1 MDNAITPQMIRN
13 AAALATEAG
22 SDPTGQAAVDVFHV
36 VKNRL
41 KHGGYGNSFDELW
54 TRGMNGGPIQ
64 FEGVTGKRSGS
75 AFLNIRT
82 LEEASKW
89 SGYSIPVLRTLLGAL
104 TNPTMQQKSASHV
117 GRALEFR
124 GSPKNHMRLEN
135 TAWRGTDNDNQFLT
149 GSEDPLL
156 SLALYNKILPKTK
169 PTSTNS
175 FVERADARLNKMLP
189 PGAGETLDWKPLKIP
204 QIRKTEK
211 KLNPLQIL
219 GTKLGKTLQHSLQI
233 LGRGY

>member
-1 MDNAITPQMIRN
+1 MDNPTPQMIRN

-22 SDPTGQAAVDVFHV
+22 SDKTGQAAVDVFHV
-36 VKNRL
+36 LKNRL

-82 LEEASKW
+82 LEEASRW

-124 GSPKNHMRLEN
+124 GSPKNLGKSLKN

-149 GSEDPLL
+149 GPKDPML

-169 PTSTNS
+169 PTPTNS
-175 FVERADARLNKMLP
+175 FDVERVNARLDKQYPNVK
-189 PGAGETLDWKPLKIP
+189 TKPLVIP
-204 QIRKTEK
+204 QIRKTENS
-211 KLNPLQIL
+211 NPLSISNMKKTAGNALRIL
-219 GTKLGKTLQHSLQI
+219 TNPFGL
-233 LGRGY
+233 

>member
-1 MDNAITPQMIRN
+1 MDNPTPQMIRN

-22 SDPTGQAAVDVFHV
+22 SDKTGQAAVDVFHV

-82 LEEASKW
+82 LEEASRW
-89 SGYSIPVLRTLLGAL
+89 SGYSIPVLKTLIGAL
-104 TNPTMQQKSASHV
+104 TNPTMQQKSAAHV

-124 GSPKNHMRLEN
+124 ASPKNLGKTLEN
-135 TAWRGTDNDNQFLT
+135 TAWRGTDNDNQFLI
-149 GSEDPLL
+149 GPKDPMLTL
-156 SLALYNKILPKTK
+156 ELYNKILPKTK

-189 PGAGETLDWKPLKIP
+189 PGAGENLDWKPLKIP
-204 QIRKTEK
+204 QIRKTENS
-211 KLNPLQIL
+211 NPLSISNMKKTAGNALRIL
-219 GTKLGKTLQHSLQI
+219 ANPFGL
-233 LGRGY
+233 

>member
-1 MDNAITPQMIRN
+1 MNNPTPQDIRN
-13 AAALATEAG
+13 AAALATEA
-22 SDPTGQAAVDVFHV
+22 TGDQSVSDVFHV
-36 VKNRL
+36 LKNRL

-64 FEGVTGKRSGS
+64 FEGPAKRGYA

-82 LEEASKW
+82 LEDAVKW
-89 SGYSIPVLRTLLGAL
+89 SGTSASVLNSYIKTLGD
-104 TNPTMQQKSASHV
+104 PTMQQKSAAHV

-124 GSPKNHMRLEN
+124 ASPKNLGKTLEN

-149 GSEDPLL
+149 GSKDPLL

-175 FVERADARLNKMLP
+175 FVERADATLNKMLP
-189 PGAGETLDWKPLKIP
+189 PGAGENLDWKPLKIP
-204 QIRKTEK
+204 QIRKTENS
-211 KLNPLQIL
+211 NPFTSLISR
-219 GTKLGKTLQHSLQI
+219 SLQNI
-233 LGRGY
+233 INPHTLTLRIGK

>member
-1 MDNAITPQMIRN
+1 MGNPTPQMIRN
-13 AAALATEAG
+13 AAALATEA
-22 SDPTGQAAVDVFHV
+22 TGDQSVSDVFHV

-64 FEGVTGKRSGS
+64 FEGPAKRGYA

-82 LEEASKW
+82 LEDAVKW
-89 SGYSIPVLRTLLGAL
+89 SGTSASVLNSYIKTLGD
-104 TNPTMQQKSASHV
+104 PTMQQKSAAHV

-124 GSPKNHMRLEN
+124 ASPKNLGKKLKN

-149 GSEDPLL
+149 GSKDPLL

-175 FVERADARLNKMLP
+175 SAAVLNKWHPEGLP
-189 PGAGETLDWKPLKIP
+189 EPRDV
-204 QIRKTEK
+204 QIRKTENR
-211 KLNPLQIL
+211 NPFTSLFI
-219 GTKLGKTLQHSLQI
+219 KSLQNI
-233 LGRGY
+233 INPHTLPLRIGR

>member
-1 MDNAITPQMIRN
+1 MDNPTPQMIRN
-13 AAALATEAG
+13 AAALATEA
-22 SDPTGQAAVDVFHV
+22 TGNQSVSDVFHV

-64 FEGVTGKRSGS
+64 FEGPAKRGYA

-82 LEEASKW
+82 LEDAVKW
-89 SGYSIPVLRTLLGAL
+89 SGTSASVLNSYIKTLGD
-104 TNPTMQQKSASHV
+104 PTMQQKSAAHV

-124 GSPKNHMRLEN
+124 ASPKNLGKTLEN
-135 TAWRGTDNDNQFLT
+135 TAWRGTRNDNQFLT
-149 GSEDPLL
+149 GSKDPLL
-156 SLALYNKILPKTK
+156 SLALYNQILPK

-175 FVERADARLNKMLP
+175 LNIEKANTRLNSMLP
-189 PGAGETLDWKPLKIP
+189 PGEGENLDWQPSKNL

-211 KLNPLQIL
+211 DSNPLVDLFIKSL
-219 GTKLGKTLQHSLQI
+219 RNITNPHSLRI
-233 LGRGY
+233 GR

>member
-13 AAALATEAG
+13 AAALATEA
-22 SDPTGQAAVDVFHV
+22 TGDQSVSDVFHV

-64 FEGVTGKRSGS
+64 FEGPAKRGYA

-82 LEEASKW
+82 LEDAVKW
-89 SGYSIPVLRTLLGAL
+89 SGTSASVLKSYIKTLGD
-104 TNPTMQQKSASHV
+104 PTMQQKSAAHV

-124 GSPKNHMRLEN
+124 ASPKNLGKTLEN

-149 GSEDPLL
+149 GSKDPLL

-169 PTSTNS
+169 PISTNS
-175 FVERADARLNKMLP
+175 FVERADATLNKMLP
-189 PGAGETLDWKPLKIP
+189 PGAGENLDWKPLKIP
-204 QIRKTEK
+204 QIRKTENS
-211 KLNPLQIL
+211 NPFTSLFIR
-219 GTKLGKTLQHSLQI
+219 SLQNI
-233 LGRGY
+233 INPHTLPLRIGK

>member
-1 MDNAITPQMIRN
+1 MDDAITPQMIRN

-64 FEGVTGKRSGS
+64 FEGPAKRGYA

-82 LEEASKW
+82 LEDAVKW
-89 SGYSIPVLRTLLGAL
+89 SGTSASVLKSYIKTLGD
-104 TNPTMQQKSASHV
+104 PTMQQKSAAHV

-124 GSPKNHMRLEN
+124 ASPKNLGKTLEN

-149 GSEDPLL
+149 GPKDPLL

-175 FVERADARLNKMLP
+175 FVERADARLNEMLP
-189 PGAGETLDWKPLKIP
+189 PGAGKNLDWKPSKNL
-204 QIRKTEK
+204 QITKTEK
-211 KLNPLQIL
+211 PGNPVMDFL
-219 GTKLGKTLQHSLQI
+219 KTLQIGGHPLK
-233 LGRGY
+233 GFYKP

>member
-1 MDNAITPQMIRN
+1 
-13 AAALATEAG
+13 
-22 SDPTGQAAVDVFHV
+22 
-36 VKNRL
+36 
-41 KHGGYGNSFDELW
+41 
-54 TRGMNGGPIQ
+54 MNGGPIQ

-82 LEEASKW
+82 LEEASRW

-104 TNPTMQQKSASHV
+104 TNPTMQQKSAAHV

-124 GSPKNHMRLEN
+124 GSPKNHMKLEN

-169 PTSTNS
+169 PISTNS
-175 FVERADARLNKMLP
+175 FVERADATLNKMLP
-189 PGAGETLDWKPLKIP
+189 PGAGENLDWKPLKIP
-204 QIRKTEK
+204 QIRKTENS
-211 KLNPLQIL
+211 NPFTSLFIR
-219 GTKLGKTLQHSLQI
+219 SLQNI
-233 LGRGY
+233 INPHTLPLRIGK

>member
-13 AAALATEAG
+13 AAALATEA
-22 SDPTGQAAVDVFHV
+22 TGDQSVSDVFHV

-64 FEGVTGKRSGS
+64 FEGPAKRGYA

-82 LEEASKW
+82 LEDAVKW
-89 SGYSIPVLRTLLGAL
+89 SGTSASVLKSYIKTLGD
-104 TNPTMQQKSASHV
+104 PTMQQKSAAHV

-124 GSPKNHMRLEN
+124 ASPKNLGKTLEN

-149 GSEDPLL
+149 GSKDPLL

-175 FVERADARLNKMLP
+175 FVERANARLNKMLP

-204 QIRKTEK
+204 QIRKTENS
-211 KLNPLQIL
+211 NPLSISNVKKTAGNALRIL
-219 GTKLGKTLQHSLQI
+219 ANPFGL
-233 LGRGY
+233 

>member
-1 MDNAITPQMIRN
+1 MDDAITPQMIRN

-82 LEEASKW
+82 LEEASRW

-104 TNPTMQQKSASHV
+104 TNPTMQQKSAAHV

-124 GSPKNHMRLEN
+124 GSPKNLGKTLEN

-175 FVERADARLNKMLP
+175 FVERADATLNKMLP
-189 PGAGETLDWKPLKIP
+189 PGEGENLDWQPSRKL
-204 QIRKTEK
+204 QIRKTENS
-211 KLNPLQIL
+211 NPLLRL
-219 GTKLGKTLQHSLQI
+219 GNAFEHSLRI

>member
-13 AAALATEAG
+13 AAALATEA
-22 SDPTGQAAVDVFHV
+22 TGDQSVSDVFHV

-54 TRGMNGGPIQ
+54 TRGKDGGPIQ
-64 FEGVTGKRSGS
+64 FEGPAKRGYA

-82 LEEASKW
+82 LEDAVKW
-89 SGYSIPVLRTLLGAL
+89 SGTSASVLKSYIKTLGD
-104 TNPTMQQKSASHV
+104 PTMQQKSAAHV

-124 GSPKNHMRLEN
+124 ASPKNLGKTLEN

-175 FVERADARLNKMLP
+175 FDVERVNTRLNNMLP
-189 PGAGETLDWKPLKIP
+189 PDVGENLDWKPLKIP
-204 QIRKTEK
+204 QIRKTENS
-211 KLNPLQIL
+211 NPLSISNVKKTAGNALRIL
-219 GTKLGKTLQHSLQI
+219 ANPFGL
-233 LGRGY
+233 

>member
-1 MDNAITPQMIRN
+1 MDNPTPQMIRN

-22 SDPTGQAAVDVFHV
+22 SDKTGQAAVDVFHV
-36 VKNRL
+36 LKNRL

-64 FEGVTGKRSGS
+64 FEGPAKRGYA

-82 LEEASKW
+82 LEDAVKW
-89 SGYSIPVLRTLLGAL
+89 SGTSASVLNSYIKTLGD
-104 TNPTMQQKSASHV
+104 PTMQQKSAAHV

-124 GSPKNHMRLEN
+124 GSPQNHMKLEN
-135 TAWRGTDNDNQFLT
+135 TAWRGTKNDNQFLT

-175 FVERADARLNKMLP
+175 FDVERANTRLNNMLP
-189 PGAGETLDWKPLKIP
+189 PDVGENLDWKPLKIP

-219 GTKLGKTLQHSLQI
+219 GKTLQHSLQI
-233 LGRGY
+233 LGNKR

>member
-1 MDNAITPQMIRN
+1 MNNPTPQMIRN
-13 AAALATEAG
+13 AAALATEA
-22 SDPTGQAAVDVFHV
+22 TGDQSVSDVFHV

-64 FEGVTGKRSGS
+64 FEGVTGKRSGA

-82 LEEASKW
+82 LEEASRW

-104 TNPTMQQKSASHV
+104 TNPTMQQKSAAHV

-124 GSPKNHMRLEN
+124 GSPQNHMKLEN
-135 TAWRGTDNDNQFLT
+135 TAWRGTKNDNQFLT

-175 FVERADARLNKMLP
+175 FDVERANTRLNNMLP
-189 PGAGETLDWKPLKIP
+189 PDVGKNLDWKPSKNL
-204 QIRKTEK
+204 QITKTENS
-211 KLNPLQIL
+211 NPLLRLGNAFKHSLRIL
-219 GTKLGKTLQHSLQI
+219 GNK
-233 LGRGY
+233 R